1 METAPATGW
10 RGKAADMDNLLGWLL
25 LVAVTLGVGAVAV
38 NNAEGVVQ
46 TLSGTITNFGSP

>member
-1 METAPATGW
+1 MGW